1 MNTPLW
7 QALQAAVGR
16 RAASFH
22 TPGHKN
28 GRIVPQAL
36 AAAWGSD
43 VFRYDLTEIPGLDN
57 LAHPDG
63 VLAES
68 MAAWAAARGCA
79 HVQYLLSGTSLG
91 LKAALLALCRG
102 RKVFVPRHAH
112 HSIYEGL
119 VLAGATPLTLPV
131 RFDDRLGIPLGVA
144 PADL

>member
-16 RAASFH
+16 CAASFH

-43 VFRYDLTEIPGLDN
+43 IFRYDLTEIPGLDN
-57 LAHPDG
+57 LAHPEG

-68 MAAWAAARGCA
+68 LAFIRKNI
-79 HVQYLLSGTSLG
+79 QLS
-91 LKAALLALCRG
+91 
-102 RKVFVPRHAH
+102 
-112 HSIYEGL
+112 
-119 VLAGATPLTLPV
+119 
-131 RFDDRLGIPLGVA
+131 
-144 PADL
+144 